1 MALAHPNKSFQQ
13 GNRVKRSRSEPDST
27 GDKVQENEREETALA
42 AAVINT
48 AVQMGIWFVTTLEV
62 IINGEIEALQLGEF
76 PTGAA
81 NSSQVIAFLLLL
93 FSIHLDIVFFSLSTA
108 HAWTGR
114 VCLMPINVTS
124 THGKWFL

>member
-27 GDKVQENEREETALA
+27 GDKVQENEREETTLA

-48 AVQMGIWFVTTLEV
+48 AAANMLQAVQMGIWFVTTLEV
-62 IINGEIEALQLGEF
+62 IINGEIEALQPGEF

-81 NSSQVIAFLLLL
+81 NRSQVIAFLLLL
-93 FSIHLDIVFFSLSTA
+93 FSIT
-108 HAWTGR
+108 
-114 VCLMPINVTS
+114 
-124 THGKWFL
+124 